1 MKTIAKILL
10 TMFLAGSLLHAAAL
24 EKEISSRS
32 TKVTLISEKPLAVG
46 NNTLRFVFYDERFKD
61 ADVKVKIF
69 MPAMPGMPAMQ
80 EESEAKLTGNKTY
93 ESKVNFSMRGTWQVH
108 IFITPKEGKKVR
120 VKTSLNI

>member
-1 MKTIAKILL
+1 MKTIVKILIMIFL
-10 TMFLAGSLLHAAAL
+10 TGSLLQADVL
-24 EKEISSRS
+24 EKNINSHS
-32 TKVTLISEKPLAVG
+32 TKMTLISEKPLAVG
-46 NNTLRFVFYDERFKD
+46 NNTLKFVFYDERFKD

-80 EESEAKLTGNKTY
+80 EENEAKLTGNKTY
-93 ESKVNFSMRGTWQVH
+93 ESQVNFSMRGTWQVH